1 MVSRQCLVFSSAA
14 IKVLNYEFIW
24 NFTSRMWRLVIIL
37 IQLVIYVI
45 SEDVAN
51 LTTEIDRATNTE
63 ANIPLLRWIR
73 STKFIN
79 RIIFFFFSEVFSWS
93 KINHFLRIPLT
104 KYERFDSRDSAKES
118 KHRRKRREQ
127 DSGIFMRIGKLLKD
141 TIAPETSMEP
151 SGA

>member
-63 ANIPLLRWIR
+63 ANIPLLR
-73 STKFIN
+73 
-79 RIIFFFFSEVFSWS
+79 
-93 KINHFLRIPLT
+93 
-104 KYERFDSRDSAKES
+104 
-118 KHRRKRREQ
+118 
-127 DSGIFMRIGKLLKD
+127 
-141 TIAPETSMEP
+141 
-151 SGA
+151 